1 MSEQTQAVRRQRR
14 LRHFGV
20 LAAVVVLVYLPGCV
34 QRRMTIR
41 SNPPGA
47 LVYVDNHEIGVT
59 PISTS
64 FLYYG
69 TREIRLVKDGYETL
83 TVLQPMLPPWYQ
95 IPPLDFFSENL
106 VPGEFRDQRIFT
118 YQLQPQ
124 MVVPTEQL
132 IDRAQQLRSAAQSPG
147 GVMGA
152 SVPRLPSSAPM
163 VGFDGSLP
171 AAAPSP
177 SPLSPNGMPH

>member
-1 MSEQTQAVRRQRR
+1 MSEQTQAVRRHRR
-14 LRHFGV
+14 LRRIGV
-20 LAAVVVLVYLPGCV
+20 LAALVALVCLPGCV

-59 PISTS
+59 PVSTS

-95 IPPLDFFSENL
+95 IPPLDFSRRIWSLANSETNVYSL
-106 VPGEFRDQRIFT
+106 TSCSPKWWFQRSSSSTGPSNCVP
-118 YQLQPQ
+118 P
-124 MVVPTEQL
+124 
-132 IDRAQQLRSAAQSPG
+132 QSPG

-152 SVPRLPSSAPM
+152 VPGSRILRLWLYST
-163 VGFDGSLP
+163 SLP
-171 AAAPSP
+171 AAAPPP
-177 SPLSPNGMPH
+177 SPLSPNPMPH